1 MSELTDIREKI
12 DTIDSQLLK
21 LLNERATLALEV
33 GRIKSRDGLPI
44 YAPDREASLLRSLC
58 ERSEGP
64 LSGGAIRAIYRE
76 IMSAALALEK
86 DVTISCFGP
95 EGGACHQAAKA
106 RFGSSVSY
114 SFYNEVSDLFAAV
127 GRGEGDCGVVPIEE
141 AGHGAPH
148 QTLDALAGTDL
159 QICAEINSTPDG
171 TPGDNEN
178 SSRYFVMARTSTAIT
193 GADRTTLMLRV
204 ENKPGALLEAL
215 EPFRDAELNLSHLA
229 SRPAAKGSE
238 DVFFFVEVDGHSRH
252 ENFGDVLRELS
263 RRCRAVKILGSF
275 PKAAAA

>member
-1 MSELTDIREKI
+1 MSELSDIREKI
-12 DTIDSQLLK
+12 DAIDSQLLK

-33 GRIKSRDGLPI
+33 GKIKSRDGLPI
-44 YAPDREASLLRSLC
+44 YAPDREMALLRGLI
-58 ERSEGP
+58 EKSEGP
-64 LSGGAIRAIYRE
+64 LSASAIRAIYRE

-86 DVTISCFGP
+86 DVTIACFGA

-114 SFYNEVSDLFAAV
+114 AFFSEVSDLFAAV

-148 QTLDALAGTDL
+148 QTLDALAATEL
-159 QICAEINSTPDG
+159 KICAEITSTPDG

-178 SSRYFVMARTSTAIT
+178 SSRYFVMARMSTAIT
-193 GADRTTLMLRV
+193 GSDRTTLLLRV
-204 ENKPGALLEAL
+204 ENKPGSLMEAL
-215 EPFRDAELNLSHLA
+215 EPFRNAELNLSHLA
-229 SRPAAKGSE
+229 SRPASKGSE
-238 DVFFFVEVDGHSRH
+238 DVFFFVEVDGHARH
-252 ENFGDVLRELS
+252 EDFADVLRELS

-275 PKAAAA
+275 PKTIA